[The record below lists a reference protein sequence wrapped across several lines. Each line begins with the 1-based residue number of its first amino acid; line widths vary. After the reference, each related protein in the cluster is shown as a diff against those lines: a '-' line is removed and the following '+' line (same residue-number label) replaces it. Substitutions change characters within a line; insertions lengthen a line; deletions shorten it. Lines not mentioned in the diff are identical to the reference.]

1 MPLFNNIHEKKIV
14 FITGGSQG
22 IGKSIAE
29 KLSKENYYIFVGYNK
44 NKSKADRIVNKI
56 KNLKC
61 DAKAIKCNLSNRSSI
76 KKAFSQIG
84 HLDILINNAGISQT
98 KNFLKI
104 TDNDW
109 HNMIDINLKGAFI
122 CSQYAI
128 PKMMKK
134 KWGRIIN
141 ITSIGG
147 QWGGIKQPHYA
158 SAKAGLIGLTMSL
171 ARIYSNTGITANSVS
186 PGIIKTKMTSWI
198 GKNDKK
204 SFINDIPIGRFG
216 TTNEV
221 ANVVLFLAS
230 ENSSYITGQTIN
242 VNGGMLR
249 T

>member
-1 MPLFNNIHEKKIV
+1 MKKTV

-29 KLSKENYYIFVGYNK
+29 KLSKDNYQIIVGYNK
-44 NKSKADRIVNKI
+44 NKIKAERIVNKI
-56 KNLKC
+56 KNLTGE
-61 DAKAIKCNLSNRSSI
+61 AKAIQCDISQRSSI

-84 HLDILINNAGISQT
+84 NVDILINNAGISQP

-104 TDNDW
+104 SDNDW
-109 HNMIDINLKGAFI
+109 NNMLNVNLKGAFI
-122 CSQYAI
+122 CSQHAI
-128 PKMMKK
+128 PQMIKK

-147 QWGGIKQPHYA
+147 QWGGVKQVHYA

-171 ARIYSNTGITANSVS
+171 ARIYSNTGITANSIS
-186 PGIIKTKMTSWI
+186 PGIIKTEMTSWI
-198 GKNDKK
+198 KENDKK
-204 SFINDIPIGRFG
+204 LIINNIPIGRFG
-216 TTNEV
+216 TTNEIADAV
-221 ANVVLFLAS
+221 SFLAS
-230 ENSSYITGQTIN
+230 ESSSYITGQTIN